1 MSYLCYPQGNNA
13 RNNNQDHERQ
23 ITENGRVD
31 ALNQGTTTFVCSALV
46 LVCVFSVLLDPLFF
60 YLPVINESKKC
71 IGLDKKLWTTALVLR
86 SVTDFFHL
94 MHICFRI
101 RTRYKHEEPLSKR
114 EKEEEPTKT
123 CKEAWRRFWPYFLFL
138 IDILVILP
146 VPQVGLPI
154 ILSEMR
160 SKKRSSNKVKFLNSV
175 LLFQYG
181 PRILQI
187 YLSWKKLIRSAE
199 RVDRTLWVKAIL
211 NFFLYILAGHVLGA
225 FWYFFSSQRLAAC
238 WHIACKNHSGCVHS
252 SFNCDH
258 SFGNLSYKNL
268 SFISDI
274 CPINPPNSTTF
285 DFGIFGE
292 SLQSGTLESEDFPQ
306 KLFFSFWWGM
316 RNLCSF
322 GSNLQTSDY
331 IWENCFSLSIAIF
344 GLLLFIYFL
353 GNLQMYMQR
362 RASKSIKKYEEKK
375 GHKVGGNYEE
385 EKKALEEMI
394 RKCEEEK
401 KALEEMI
408 RKREEEKKALEEM
421 HEEEKKAL
429 EEMIRKREEEK
440 KALEETKVVKSS
452 KRRKRQEANIELWL
466 SKEKVPTAMK
476 SRIIEFIHNRFDED
490 EDVNVENLIPDLPL
504 KLQSDVKRHICLN
517 LLKNL
522 NVIKKNDLTKHQ
534 QLLLNICNSLKP
546 MFYNEQSYIVKEGD
560 PIDAVFLITYGIAW
574 TYPSSNNG
582 EGKHVECLEKGHFFG
597 EELLELLWNPSSV
610 NVFNLSKL
618 PVSSKTLKTH
628 TKVEVFALM
637 ANDLKDIV
645 VASTQGILLH
655 DQNPVELDVVVESK
669 EASI

>member
-1 MSYLCYPQGNNA
+1 MSDHQQGNNE

-23 ITENGRVD
+23 IPANGRVD
-31 ALNQGTTTFVCSALV
+31 ASNQGKTTFIYSALV

-94 MHICFRI
+94 MHICSRI
-101 RTRYKHEEPLSKR
+101 RTRYR
-114 EKEEEPTKT
+114 EEEPPKT
-123 CKEAWRRFWPYFLFL
+123 CKEAWRCFWPYFLFI

-199 RVDRTLWVKAIL
+199 CVDIKLWVKAIL

-238 WHIACKNHSGCVHS
+238 WHIACRNNSGCVQS

-258 SFGNLSYKNL
+258 SFENLSYKNL

-331 IWENCFSLSIAIF
+331 IWENCFSLCISIF

-353 GNLQMYMQR
+353 GNLQIYMQR
-362 RASKSIKKYEEKK
+362 RATKSIRKRDEKK
-375 GHKVGGNYEE
+375 RHKVGGNYEE
-385 EKKALEEMI
+385 EKKALEEMKQALEEMKKAIEEMI
-394 RKCEEEK
+394 RKHEEENKALEEMK

-408 RKREEEKKALEEM
+408 RKHEEENKALEEM
-421 HEEEKKAL
+421 
-429 EEMIRKREEEK
+429 
-440 KALEETKVVKSS
+440 KVVKLS

-466 SKEKVPTAMK
+466 SKENVPPTMK
-476 SRIIEFIHNRFDED
+476 NCIIEFIHNRFDED

-504 KLQSDVKRHICLN
+504 KLQSDVKCHICLN

-522 NVIKKNDLTKHQ
+522 NIIKKNDLTKHQ
-534 QLLLNICNSLKP
+534 QLLLNICGLLKP
-546 MFYNEQSYIVKEGD
+546 VFYNEQSYIVKEGD

-574 TYPSSNNG
+574 AYPSSNND
-582 EGKHVECLEKGHFFG
+582 EGKHAERLEKGHFFG

-610 NVFNLSKL
+610 DVYNLSKL

-628 TKVEVFALM
+628 TKVEAFALM
-637 ANDLKDIV
+637 ANDLKDIDY
-645 VASTQGILLH
+645 SRF
-655 DQNPVELDVVVESK
+655 
-669 EASI
+669 